1 LIENTWV
8 IAIDSSRRDLC
19 NEHIINYLQHHTKS
33 EWCVFLCYNING
45 CTWKHDE
52 SKYGLFKISNF

>member
-45 CTWKHDE
+45 CTWKH
-52 SKYGLFKISNF
+52 